1 MSINDLHDILVDEDL
16 ASFGDTLVNFVYS
29 IALSVVSG
37 KFRGGRVRNRVLA
50 EALCRCGLRSLLNG
64 KVDVHVK
71 GDAAEALIAYA
82 WLSGRV
88 SLNELVDIL
97 VGNLSADVIGNFDCE
112 VKAFS
117 VLLKHVL
124 VSIFES

>member
-1 MSINDLHDILVDEDL
+1 MSINDLHDILVDDDL
-16 ASFGDTLVNFVYS
+16 ASFGDSLINFVYS
-29 IALSVVSG
+29 IALSVVG
-37 KFRGGRVRNRVLA
+37 GRFRGGRVKNRVLA
-50 EALCRCGLRSLLNG
+50 EALCRCGLRGLLEG
-64 KVDVHVK
+64 RVDVHVK

-97 VGNLSADVIGNFDCE
+97 VGNISADSIGNFDCE

-117 VLLKHVL
+117 ALLKHVL
-124 VSIFES
+124 VRIFEG